1 MNMNTNAR
9 DTYNMKKIKKFNN
22 IDQMYN
28 KDDLKNMI
36 INPVKIEKP
45 SINIQTLVDNKNLE
59 NNKELE
65 ESLKKRV
72 NLPYK
77 GIIKNFNYD
86 KIIKN
91 EKDLIVHK
99 VSNEDKK
106 FFNDDMDKFK
116 NKINSIDNEIKDIY
130 SIDKETKHKKEF
142 EYQHKYKYRSKL
154 ETTDDSDLRI
164 DRIEYYKKEQN
175 KLEDNKKKIDNVLL
189 NLIDMGIL
197 SENLDSI
204 NYDKINTTEL
214 ENTLK
219 DVFGEEE
226 FTKLMKELV

>member
-1 MNMNTNAR
+1 MNINAR
-9 DTYNMKKIKKFNN
+9 ETYNMKKIKKLNN

-36 INPVKIEKP
+36 INPIKIEKP

-65 ESLKKRV
+65 ESIKKRV

-106 FFNDDMDKFK
+106 FFDDDMDKFK